1 VAKKSKAA
9 KAAKTTRKARVKRSA
24 KKKVVPKKKLAKKK
38 ALAKKS
44 AAKPL
49 AQTLKSNF
57 AASFDSVVGAVATAA
72 FRGVVRL
79 IDALQHSILDTTNGP
94 YLLMLDPQGVGGYS
108 EADVNAAYLRY
119 RVDPGGGNLLSCVGF
134 VQQSGNVNVLHV
146 AN

>member
-1 VAKKSKAA
+1 MAKKSKAA
-9 KAAKTTRKARVKRSA
+9 KAAKKTRKARVKRSA
-24 KKKVVPKKKLAKKK
+24 KKKVAPKKKLAKKK

-49 AQTLKSNF
+49 AQRLKSTF
-57 AASFDSVVGAVATAA
+57 AASLDSVVGAVATAA
-72 FRGVVRL
+72 YSGVVRL
-79 IDALQHSILDTTNGP
+79 IDALQHSILDTTGGP

-119 RVDPGGGNLLSCVGF
+119 RVNPGGGNLLSCVGF